1 MVSLHATNGPP
12 SFSDDSFVVCL
23 LVGARVR
30 LSILPNFI
38 GHTNVDERLART
50 IAERLD
56 QLHERRQGRKA
67 NETAA
72 ANNFID

>member
-56 QLHERRQGRKA
+56 QFARAPAGQEGQRDGRRK
-67 NETAA
+67 
-72 ANNFID
+72 